1 MVRQPSIEKFPSR
14 TVTLTINDPG
24 TDTAPTFGAVTISPQ
39 VFTIGTAVDLTLPAA
54 TGGNGAITYALTPAI
69 PGLTLDAATG
79 VLTGTPTT
87 AATAT
92 DYTYTAGDTD
102 GSAAGTDEATLT
114 ISITINAAAVATR
127 PVFFQVASSTF
138 NNFDEGGTA
147 VGGPTTFFA
156 EAGTET
162 VVLTLSGAD
171 ASFFSI
177 TQAGALS
184 FNPAPDFEMPRGM
197 PFVAGSNTNTYRVTI
212 TATASPGGLRRI
224 RPSPCKWSM

>member
-1 MVRQPSIEKFPSR
+1 M
-14 TVTLTINDPG
+14 
-24 TDTAPTFGAVTISPQ
+24 
-39 VFTIGTAVDLTLPAA
+39 
-54 TGGNGAITYALTPAI
+54 
-69 PGLTLDAATG
+69 
-79 VLTGTPTT
+79 
-87 AATAT
+87 
-92 DYTYTAGDTD
+92 
-102 GSAAGTDEATLT
+102 
-114 ISITINAAAVATR
+114 ATR

-212 TATASPGGLRRI
+212 TATASPGGLTQDQTVTVQVVDVDEGPPANTAPTSFTVAI
-224 RPSPCKWSM
+224 NPTVVTESATPTDITVTVGLTGGTFTVARPSRLRQ